1 MCPRICQTLGCPSGP
16 RSVGRVVTGVHS
28 RAAPLPTFL
37 SLRGARQGPPQGLE
51 GPRAEEQ
58 PCWAP
63 PWTQRVC
70 RVWGAPQKP
79 DPRGRDSRLLHTT
92 PQGSGLRSYRQM
104 SARGL
109 VAGLRGGAQ
118 CWGGWRGP
126 LTSRTSGGGGL
137 WQRLTWAVRGEACG
151 WAGWGTGTGG
161 AWGALAAAPRGP
173 SAHAPLQASR
183 LTGGCWTSRP
193 QGVAGT
199 RTRHR
204 ARGHP
209 QGAPCDG
216 GGHGLETPGLLD
228 QPSQLTDQASLS
240 VSPFKS
246 RAVGEAAQLKS
257 WAWLTSSRG

>member
-16 RSVGRVVTGVHS
+16 RSVGRAVTGVHS

-109 VAGLRGGAQ
+109 VAGLRGGAE
-118 CWGGWRGP
+118 CWGGG
-126 LTSRTSGGGGL
+126 
-137 WQRLTWAVRGEACG
+137 
-151 WAGWGTGTGG
+151 GTGTGG